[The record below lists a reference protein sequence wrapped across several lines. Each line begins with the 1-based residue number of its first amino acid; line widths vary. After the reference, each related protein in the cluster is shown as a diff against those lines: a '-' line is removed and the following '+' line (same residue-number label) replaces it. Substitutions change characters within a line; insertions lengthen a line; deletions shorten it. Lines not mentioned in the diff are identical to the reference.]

1 MNKTV
6 KRAFAWKIVALAVCL
21 GIGMSSATAAP
32 KLDFSSEYNA
42 GSIHVE
48 GDTYFIE
55 QVKELAGDEVN
66 INLHMGGSLGYKSPD
81 HFYAVAD
88 NAVQIAD
95 TLAAFF
101 GGVDPIL
108 LLSSLPFIV
117 DDISEA
123 KALYEIARPEY
134 DKVFNESGQILLYAS
149 PWPPTGIWAKKPIVS
164 ADSLKNLKIRTFD
177 RTGTQVFKEAG
188 AAPISLA
195 WGDVVPQLATGGIEA
210 VLTSA
215 DLGAAASFWEQQSD
229 FSGVQYAVPLN
240 MVHMNK
246 EAFDELSEK
255 AQAAILE
262 AAKRTEARNWEA
274 VRNRVAGN
282 YETLAQHKV
291 AIHDPIP
298 DDFRQFLGNASK
310 PAIAEWLKDTGE
322 RGQQVMSAFDA
333 WKAKQ

>member
-1 MNKTV
+1 M
-6 KRAFAWKIVALAVCL
+6 ALAVCL
-21 GIGMSSATAAP
+21 GLGLNTATAAP

-48 GDTYFIE
+48 GDTFFVQ
-55 QVKELAGDEVN
+55 QVEELAGDDVD
-66 INLHMGGSLGYKSPD
+66 ITLHMGGSLGYKSPD

-117 DDISEA
+117 SDVNEA
-123 KALYEIARPEY
+123 KALYDIARPEY
-134 DKVFNESGQILLYAS
+134 EKVFVENGQILLYSS

-164 ADSLKNLKIRTFD
+164 AESLKNLKIRTFD

-188 AAPISLA
+188 AASISLA

-262 AAKRTEARNWEA
+262 AAKRTEARNWET
-274 VRNRVAGN
+274 VRSRVAGN
-282 YETLAQHKV
+282 YEKLAEHKV

-310 PAIAEWLKDTGE
+310 PAVAEWLDDTGE

-333 WKAKQ
+333 WKAEQ